1 MIVTHLEPPYF
12 GVIFTTLL
20 SNDQTDYQSTAMR
33 MKELAEQQ
41 EGYLGMESARGD
53 LGITVS
59 YWKDLSSITNWKH
72 NLEHSEARTRGKQ
85 QWYSQYQLIICKVER
100 AYGFEK

>member
-12 GVIFTTLL
+12 AVIFTTLL

-53 LGITVS
+53 LGD
-59 YWKDLSSITNWKH
+59 YRFL
-72 NLEHSEARTRGKQ
+72 LERFKL
-85 QWYSQYQLIICKVER
+85 YYQLE
-100 AYGFEK
+100 A